1 MGFYT
6 LGGFNVDMDG
16 QQTEE
21 EEHSAGRQAGREG
34 GSRAKCLLRERERMP
49 ERGVSDPCVCEFCGD
64 DGRSSC
70 SRRRRRLSSS
80 PLTRMVVGYNRPK
93 RILDGTRGWLASLFP
108 QSRCGVW
115 REEEVGNN
123 GCGDDSDDT
132 VPTGR
137 ESYLGL
143 GIYQSRVVS

>member
-21 EEHSAGRQAGREG
+21 EEEHSAGRQAGKAAVG
-34 GSRAKCLLRERERMP
+34 QSVLLRERERMR

-80 PLTRMVVGYNRPK
+80 PLTRMVVEYNRPK

-108 QSRCGVW
+108 SLDVV
-115 REEEVGNN
+115 VGRRRRRWAT
-123 GCGDDSDDT
+123 T
-132 VPTGR
+132 VA
-137 ESYLGL
+137 
-143 GIYQSRVVS
+143 V